1 MIKGQLLNTHQPSKD
16 LVYLAP
22 AEPIYFN
29 LNRLSIVIQLL
40 CSTLL
45 KRGLIQSSS
54 SRTDEFIYQPKQS
67 DQISDLRVS
76 VCLQVMLPKSC
87 LSPSEK
93 EKG

>member
-1 MIKGQLLNTHQPSKD
+1 M
-16 LVYLAP
+16 
-22 AEPIYFN
+22 
-29 LNRLSIVIQLL
+29 LSVVIQQL

-45 KRGLIQSSS
+45 KRGLIPCSS
-54 SRTDEFIYQPKQS
+54 SRTDEFIYQLKPS

-76 VCLQVMLPKSC
+76 DVCLQVMLPKSC